1 MKKNSITMIALAC
14 LGGCLAVSC
23 STEGLDAEQPF
34 EGTKIVIPVQGPGT
48 KAVDVEGKATF
59 KTSESVYVYAKSAI
73 DSGELHPSA
82 DGASTTFTG
91 TLSGVYKTG
100 DHITVLYNTNS
111 SGVVDYSGQD
121 GSIEVVKDA
130 GWAEDVEI
138 VSLDAEVLTTESV
151 KLQNLQSIFR
161 FTFINAS
168 TSAEISGVRF
178 VRIYSDSNKLVAAY
192 DVLTP
197 ANSTYGPITV
207 SRNSDLADNYIYTAL
222 RFDEN
227 PSDVIRFEVVD
238 KDDNVYLGTK
248 TAPAAGFANGIFYTS
263 SVTVTPTPASKMAFR
278 GYEVSTGILERSK
291 SGEDPAT
298 YSLTSGAMTRIP
310 GTMNY
315 SLPTLCNPFEPA
327 LYYGNKTYV
336 DKFFHRWGT
345 LNSELGASGV
355 DIDAAST
362 KLPDSWHFPS
372 AGDVSSDWSV
382 IVFGAPISPI
392 TVNGNN
398 VANNAYA
405 MVTVNLE
412 AGNPYTSGAKS
423 CYGLLLLRDGATIP
437 SGYLSKVGS
446 ASKYSD
452 NPLTEEQFNDLV
464 KMGSLFVSASG
475 FYNKGGDKPGN
486 TPWKEPANGHY
497 WSTKQYNPYEN
508 YYYFGF
514 NESGSVSATY
524 HASNAGNYYKFVKLV
539 KSIVD

>member
-1 MKKNSITMIALAC
+1 MKIRGRNISIVQII
-14 LGGCLAVSC
+14 CLAAYYGFARYLPESHTYGQVGGGIRRFLC
-23 STEGLDAEQPF
+23 
-34 EGTKIVIPVQGPGT
+34 KRI
-48 KAVDVEGKATF
+48 F
-59 KTSESVYVYAKSAI
+59 K
-73 DSGELHPSA
+73 
-82 DGASTTFTG
+82 
-91 TLSGVYKTG
+91 
-100 DHITVLYNTNS
+100 
-111 SGVVDYSGQD
+111 YSGKC
-121 GSIEVVKDA
+121 IN
-130 GWAEDVEI
+130 VE
-138 VSLDAEVLTTESV
+138 
-151 KLQNLQSIFR
+151 R
-161 FTFINAS
+161 
-168 TSAEISGVRF
+168 
-178 VRIYSDSNKLVAAY
+178 
-192 DVLTP
+192 
-197 ANSTYGPITV
+197 
-207 SRNSDLADNYIYTAL
+207 
-222 RFDEN
+222 
-227 PSDVIRFEVVD
+227 
-238 KDDNVYLGTK
+238 
-248 TAPAAGFANGIFYTS
+248 
-263 SVTVTPTPASKMAFR
+263 MAWF
-278 GYEVSTGILERSK
+278 
-291 SGEDPAT
+291 
-298 YSLTSGAMTRIP
+298 
-310 GTMNY
+310 
-315 SLPTLCNPFEPA
+315 
-327 LYYGNKTYV
+327 
-336 DKFFHRWGT
+336 
-345 LNSELGASGV
+345 ASGV
-355 DIDAAST
+355 DIDAASS

-412 AGNPYTSGAKS
+412 AGNPYTSGTKS

-446 ASKYSD
+446 SSKYSD